1 MLKYDYKTTER
12 DMEDSKNALI
22 PSNTE
27 VVKNRIFGMPIST
40 MTKYQRISFTAMI
53 KIAFD
58 DLLKQK
64 DKNTFE
70 FPAQEFFK
78 MIGIKDDR
86 KQSHLFTQTYVDENG
101 WERET
106 DEYSLEKTLKQLIG
120 KSIDLR
126 YKNSKGEVY
135 EVISIALLSYFKL
148 TKEKVIFRF
157 DEWVRDKILTVNNAY
172 IMKLPILASF
182 SSTYTVALFEQLEQ
196 RRDFKQWKVDVYVLR
211 QLFGLEEG
219 KYERFSNFRKR
230 VLDNAVKEI
239 NEKTNY
245 NLRYESVKKG
255 RKIDK
260 IFFTWHVHKTDFEEF
275 KSFVREKLVNQPL
288 MEMPGSDKTMHL
300 IQVGEDGKVYNARNP
315 DKYYTS
321 EIAQKI
327 WRYLYENQ
335 DKLLNK
341 KTIEMLE
348 KDDEDYSKYYGK
360 NLFFEEEM
368 YENIILISQTKT
380 GKLKVKFYGG
390 ELIILSKDDFFKYLL
405 I

>member
-1 MLKYDYKTTER
+1 MKEIK
-12 DMEDSKNALI
+12 KPLI
-22 PSNTE
+22 PTKSE
-27 VVKNRIFGMPIST
+27 VVKNRVFGMPVSS
-40 MTKYQRISFTAMI
+40 MTKYQRVSFTAMI

-58 DLLKQK
+58 DLLNQK

-86 KQSHLFTQTYVDENG
+86 KQSHLFTQTYVDKDG
-101 WERET
+101 WEREK
-106 DEYSLEKTLKQLIG
+106 DEYSLEKTLKQLVN

-157 DEWVRDKILTVNNAY
+157 DEWIREKILTVNNAY

-182 SSTYTVALFEQLEQ
+182 KSTYSVALFEQLEQ
-196 RRDFKQWKVDVYVLR
+196 RRDFKRWKVSVDSLRGVLGVESNKYKSFGYLRRDV
-211 QLFGLEEG
+211 LE
-219 KYERFSNFRKR
+219 K
-230 VLDNAVKEI
+230 AVKEV

-245 NLRYESVKKG
+245 NLRYETVKKG
-255 RKIDK
+255 RKIEDV
-260 IFFTWHVHKTDFEEF
+260 IFTWHVHKTDFEEF

-348 KDDEDYSKYYGK
+348 KDDEDYTKYYGK

>member
-1 MLKYDYKTTER
+1 MKEIK
-12 DMEDSKNALI
+12 KPLI
-22 PSNTE
+22 PTKSE
-27 VVKNRIFGMPIST
+27 VVKNRVFGMPVSS
-40 MTKYQRISFTAMI
+40 MTKYQRVSFTAMI

-86 KQSHLFTQTYVDENG
+86 KQSHLFTQTYVDKDG
-101 WERET
+101 WEREK
-106 DEYSLEKTLKQLIG
+106 DEYSLEKTLKQLVN

-157 DEWVRDKILTVNNAY
+157 DEWIREKILTVNNAY

-182 SSTYTVALFEQLEQ
+182 KSTYSVALFEQLEQ
-196 RRDFKQWKVDVYVLR
+196 RRDFKRWKVSVDSLRGVLGVESNKYKSFGYLRRDV
-211 QLFGLEEG
+211 LE
-219 KYERFSNFRKR
+219 K
-230 VLDNAVKEI
+230 AVKEV

-245 NLRYESVKKG
+245 NLRYETVKKG
-255 RKIDK
+255 RKIEDV
-260 IFFTWHVHKTDFEEF
+260 IFTWHVHKTDFEEF

-348 KDDEDYSKYYGK
+348 KDDEDYTKYYGK

-380 GKLKVKFYGG
+380 GKLKVRFYGG